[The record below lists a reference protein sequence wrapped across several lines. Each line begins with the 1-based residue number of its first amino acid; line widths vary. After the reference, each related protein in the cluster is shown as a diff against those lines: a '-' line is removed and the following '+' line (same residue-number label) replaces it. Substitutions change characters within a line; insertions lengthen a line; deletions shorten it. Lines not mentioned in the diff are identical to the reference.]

1 MIGISAAS
9 SLETGPLAVLARDLQ
24 ARILNYSPSGCL
36 LETNARIDVGAVG
49 TLRFLMDGRE
59 FADHVQVMRCQPIEG
74 AGSLFQV
81 GVRFLLTTACGERT
95 LRQALWRP
103 PSSGDDAAQG
113 QPIGSLR

>member
-1 MIGISAAS
+1 MIAISDAAS
-9 SLETGPLAVLARDLQ
+9 PEMAVIARDLQ

-36 LETNARIDVGAVG
+36 LETNARIDVGTVG

-59 FADHVQVMRCQPIEG
+59 FADHVQIVRCQPIEG

-81 GVRFLLTTACGERT
+81 GVRFLLTTAGGEGT

-103 PSSGDDAAQG
+103 PARGDDTSQG
-113 QPIGSLR
+113 QSMGSAP